1 MNRSL
6 TSISGCAIVALFASC
21 GPLVYTNYGP
31 NAPLLNQKGESS
43 VTAGV
48 NFTMSELGEDELS
61 GVSITGATAVGD
73 KTALAGAIHYS
84 GGKSEDDW
92 TRRSTYWE
100 LGLGWFKQKK
110 GPLIFEVYGGPGFG
124 TINNTSE
131 LSDEIKIKFMKP
143 FVQPSIGWRFKSID
157 LAITSRFSYVMYTS
171 SRVFYIDQE
180 PANLG
185 SDSFSWD
192 PAFTFRAGKKVKFQ
206 YQMCYSTFQSDWEYY
221 NYYQH
226 NWFFS
231 FGISARWPKKGS

>member
-6 TSISGCAIVALFASC
+6 TAISSCVVAALVTSC

-31 NAPLLNQKGESS
+31 NTPLLNQKGETSL
-43 VTAGV
+43 TAGV
-48 NFTMSELGEDELS
+48 NFTMSDLWEDELA
-61 GVSITGATAVGD
+61 GVSLTGATAIGNN
-73 KTALAGAIHYS
+73 TALAGAFHYS

-92 TRRSTYWE
+92 TRHSSYWE
-100 LGLGWFKQKK
+100 LSAGWFKQKK
-110 GPLIFEVYGGPGFG
+110 GPFMFEVYGGPGFG
-124 TINNTSE
+124 TINNSSPSN
-131 LSDEIKIKFMKP
+131 SDIKIKFMKP
-143 FVQPSIGWRFKSID
+143 FIQPSIGWRFKLVD
-157 LAITSRFSYVMYTS
+157 LSVTSRFSYVSYTS
-171 SRVFYIDQE
+171 DRVFYIDQE

-192 PAFTFRAGKKVKFQ
+192 PAFTFRVGKTVKFQ

-231 FGISARWPKKGS
+231 FGISARWPQNR